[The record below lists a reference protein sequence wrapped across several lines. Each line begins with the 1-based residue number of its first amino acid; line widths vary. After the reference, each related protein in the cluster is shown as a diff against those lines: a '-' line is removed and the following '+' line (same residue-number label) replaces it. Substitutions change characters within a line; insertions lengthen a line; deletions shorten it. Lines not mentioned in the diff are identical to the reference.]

1 MGKSVKKLP
10 KGSKGGPSQGS
21 AKRFVTLNI
30 AASKFVE
37 VKHQKELQLVVKRFV
52 TLNIAALLSSKLPIE
67 TASEIVTG
75 AFDRV
80 VNEALTDLVATLQA
94 ITDIGHA

>member
-1 MGKSVKKLP
+1 MGKSVKADRP
-10 KGSKGGPSQGS
+10 KVGPLVKTLRKG
-21 AKRFVTLNI
+21 
-30 AASKFVE
+30 SKFVE

-52 TLNIAALLSSKLPIE
+52 TLNIAALLSSKVPIE

-94 ITDIGHA
+94 LGKDIGNA